1 MIVVTEADAPG
12 VVDPTEHETVVVID
26 FGAQYA
32 QLIARRVREANVF
45 STILPHRVTAEEL
58 AALKPAGIILS
69 GGPKS
74 VHVEGAP
81 TIDPDIYETGIPILG
96 ICYGAQLLAQ
106 NLGGTVVPL
115 AAACGELMAAVD
127 AEVVDAG
134 GDCDG
139 CFSTAASTPQCTF
152 FLGRAA
158 QR

>member
-1 MIVVTEADAPG
+1 VPLPLRDVGTTTRGRQPLPFRILCASRPLALPLPFLEGSSPAASPGALLLEPPPAPPLPRRGRRRPSPDAATPG
-12 VVDPTEHETVVVID
+12 D
-26 FGAQYA
+26 G
-32 QLIARRVREANVF
+32 
-45 STILPHRVTAEEL
+45 
-58 AALKPAGIILS
+58 
-69 GGPKS
+69 
-74 VHVEGAP
+74 VE
-81 TIDPDIYETGIPILG
+81 
-96 ICYGAQLLAQ
+96 